1 MIPSERTLHRVGGR
15 NTGTE
20 REKVRIEPWHTQ
32 NTPSTRRRMAAD
44 HEARTIKPFCRKTPV
59 ITPPT
64 LHQPPPP
71 STNRLLLRRFSF
83 RARFFSSLVFH
94 SRLSRCPP
102 SALSTPSLISTRFP
116 PATLVLDLFLLFLS
130 SFSFF
135 SPRSFFLSSLL
146 SPCTRSLYRGLW

>member
-64 LHQPPPP
+64 LHQPPP
-71 STNRLLLRRFSF
+71 STAYYSVVSLF
-83 RARFFSSLVFH
+83 ARDSSR
-94 SRLSRCPP
+94 RLSSIHGFPVALLPP
-102 SALSTPSLISTRFP
+102 FP
-116 PATLVLDLFLLFLS
+116 PLRWFPLAFPPPLSCSISFFFFLS